1 MGDRV
6 SHRHETINAG
16 GGDDD
21 DQACMYALELL
32 GGSVVSMTL
41 KAAIE
46 LGLVDELLAAAGAAV
61 TAEEL
66 AARLRLPAAAAG
78 AAVDRMLRL
87 LASYGVVRCATE
99 AGPDGKARR
108 SYAAAPV
115 CKWLAAGSSGEG
127 SMAPLGLLNLDKVFM
142 ENWYYLKE
150 AVSEGGTAFDKAYGM
165 PMFQYLAQDGNEPS
179 NTLFNQAMASHSVV
193 ITNKLLQFFRGF
205 DDGAGVDVL
214 VDVGGGTGATL
225 RMITARHPHLRG
237 VNYDLPHVIAQAP
250 PVEGVEHVGG
260 SMFDHVPS
268 GSAIL
273 LKWILH
279 LWGDEECV
287 KILKNCYKAL
297 PAKGKVILVEYVL
310 PASPEATLAAQEAF
324 RLDVMMLNRLAGGKE
339 RTQQEFTDL
348 AVDAGFSGDCKPT
361 YIFTNVWALEFTK

>member
-1 MGDRV
+1 MV
-6 SHRHETINAG
+6 SPVVHRHAAGGG

-46 LGLVDELLAAAGAAV
+46 LGLVDELLAAAAAGV

-66 AARLRLPAAAAG
+66 AARLRLPAAAAA

-99 AGPDGKARR
+99 A
-108 SYAAAPV
+108 PV
-115 CKWLAAGSSGEG
+115 CKWLAGGSSGGEE

-142 ENWYYLKE
+142 ENWYYL
-150 AVSEGGTAFDKAYGM
+150 
-165 PMFQYLAQDGNEPS
+165 AQDANERS

-193 ITNKLLQFFRGF
+193 ITSKLLQFFRGF

-250 PVEGVEHVGG
+250 SAVEGVEHVGG

-279 LWGDEECV
+279 LWGDEDCA

>member
-1 MGDRV
+1 MV
-6 SHRHETINAG
+6 SPVVHRHVAG
-16 GGDDD
+16 AGDDD

-32 GGSVVSMTL
+32 GGSFVSMTL

-46 LGLVDELLAAAGAAV
+46 LGLVDELVAAAASV

-66 AARLRLPAAAAG
+66 AARLLLPAVSA
-78 AAVDRMLRL
+78 AAVDRMLRF
-87 LASYGVVRCATE
+87 LASYSVVRCTTE

-115 CKWLAAGSSGEG
+115 CKWLAAGSTGEG

-142 ENWYYLKE
+142 ESWYCLKD
-150 AVSEGGTAFDKAYGM
+150 AVSEGGTAFDKVYGM
-165 PMFQYLAQDGNEPS
+165 PMFQYLGQDANEPS
-179 NTLFNQAMASHSVV
+179 NTLFNQAMASHSVI
-193 ITNKLLQFFRGF
+193 ITKKLLEFFRGF
-205 DDGAGVDVL
+205 DDGGGVDVL
-214 VDVGGGTGATL
+214 VDVGGGIGATL
-225 RMITARHPHLRG
+225 QMITARHAHLRG

-260 SMFDHVPS
+260 SMFDHIPS

-279 LWGDEECV
+279 LWGDDDCV

-297 PAKGKVILVEYVL
+297 PAKGKVIVVEYVL
-310 PASPEATLAAQEAF
+310 PASPEPTLAAQGAF
-324 RLDVMMLNRLAGGKE
+324 RLDVVMLNRLVGGKE
-339 RTQQEFTDL
+339 RTQQEFTEL
-348 AVDAGFSGDCKPT
+348 AMDAGFSGECKAT

>member
-1 MGDRV
+1 MV
-6 SHRHETINAG
+6 SPVVHRHAG

-46 LGLVDELLAAAGAAV
+46 LGLVDELLAAA
-61 TAEEL
+61 T
-66 AARLRLPAAAAG
+66 
-78 AAVDRMLRL
+78 AVDRMLRF
-87 LASYGVVRCATE
+87 LASYGVVRCTTE

-115 CKWLAAGSSGEG
+115 CKWLAGGSSGEG

-142 ENWYYLKE
+142 ESWYYLKD

-165 PMFQYLAQDGNEPS
+165 PMFQYLGQDGNEPS

-193 ITNKLLQFFRGF
+193 ITNKLLLFFRGF

-214 VDVGGGTGATL
+214 VDVGGGIGATL

-297 PAKGKVILVEYVL
+297 SEKGKVIVVEYVL
-310 PASPEATLAAQEAF
+310 PASPEATLAAQGAF
-324 RLDVMMLNRLAGGKE
+324 RLDVVMLNRLVGGKE

-348 AVDAGFSGDCKPT
+348 AVDAGFSGDCKAT
-361 YIFTNVWALEFTK
+361 YVFTNVWALEFTK

>member
-1 MGDRV
+1 MGDIVV
-6 SHRHETINAG
+6 SPAHDDAKNANVVV
-16 GGDDD
+16 DD

-32 GGSVVSMTL
+32 GGSFISMTL

-46 LGLVDELLAAAGAAV
+46 LGLVDQLLAADGHSV

-66 AARLRLPAAAAG
+66 ASRLRLPAAD
-78 AAVDRMLRL
+78 AVDRMLRF
-87 LASYGVVRCATE
+87 LASYRVVRCTME
-99 AGPDGKARR
+99 VGSDGKARR

-115 CKWLAAGSSGEG
+115 CKWLAGSSGEG

-142 ENWYYLKE
+142 ESWYCLKD
-150 AVSEGGTAFDKAYGM
+150 AVSKGGTAFDKAYGM
-165 PMFQYLAQDGNEPS
+165 PMFQYLGQDANEPS
-179 NTLFNQAMASHSVV
+179 NTLFNKAMASHSVI
-193 ITNKLLQFFRGF
+193 ITNKLLEFFRGF
-205 DDGAGVDVL
+205 DDVDVL
-214 VDVGGGTGATL
+214 VDVGGGIGATL

-260 SMFDHVPS
+260 SMFDHIPS

-279 LWGDEECV
+279 LWGDEDCV

-297 PAKGKVILVEYVL
+297 PAKGKVIVVEYVL
-310 PASPEATLAAQEAF
+310 PASPEATLAAQGAF
-324 RLDVMMLNRLAGGKE
+324 RLDVVMLNRLVGGKE

-348 AVDAGFSGDCKPT
+348 AVDAGFSGECKAT